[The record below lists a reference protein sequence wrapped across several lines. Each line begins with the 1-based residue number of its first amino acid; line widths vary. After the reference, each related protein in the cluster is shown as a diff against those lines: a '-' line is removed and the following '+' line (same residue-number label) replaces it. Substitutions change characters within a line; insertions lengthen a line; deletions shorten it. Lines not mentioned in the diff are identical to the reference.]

1 MPMRMYKTKN
11 SFKSS
16 ANRPIERL
24 RSFLWACGLII
35 AFAACDDLPF
45 ERELSTR
52 EFLIR
57 TGDHYSTPRLMET
70 FQSEKLAFKATF
82 DESAKYQLSE
92 ASLQDSKNKLM
103 GFSDCNSLHH
113 ENSARFAW
121 QWFNDRLEIYAY
133 CYVDSTRVEQFVA
146 PVNLNEE
153 NLYEIA
159 ATSDEYIFYLNG
171 EKKAAIRRTVRCD
184 DGLNYILYPYFG
196 GTMPAPHD
204 VRIEIQ
210 MVK

>member
-1 MPMRMYKTKN
+1 MPIRVDKTGN
-11 SFKSS
+11 IFGRGT
-16 ANRPIERL
+16 NRQAGRRHSLLI
-24 RSFLWACGLII
+24 ACGLLI
-35 AFAACDDLPF
+35 AFAACDELPF
-45 ERELSTR
+45 EREVSSR

-57 TGDHYSTPRLMET
+57 TGEHYSTPRLMET
-70 FQSEKLAFKATF
+70 FQTKKLAFKATF
-82 DESAKYQLSE
+82 DETARYQLSD

-133 CYVDSTRVEQFVA
+133 CYVDSIRVEQFVA
-146 PVNLNEE
+146 PVHVNEE

-159 ATSDEYIFYLNG
+159 TTADEYIFYLNG
-171 EKKAAIRRTVRCD
+171 AKKAAIGRTVQCN

>member
-1 MPMRMYKTKN
+1 MRVH
-11 SFKSS
+11 KSGNIFERS
-16 ANRPIERL
+16 AIRHARRL
-24 RSFLWACGLII
+24 HSFLWAFGLLI
-35 AFAACDDLPF
+35 AFAACDELPF
-45 ERELSTR
+45 EREVSAR

-57 TGDHYSTPRLMET
+57 TGEHYSTPRLMET
-70 FQSEKLAFKATF
+70 FQTTKLAFKATF
-82 DESAKYQLSE
+82 DESARYQLSDP
-92 ASLQDSKNKLM
+92 SLQDSKNKLM

-133 CYVDSTRVEQFVA
+133 CYVDSMRVEQFIA
-146 PVNLNEE
+146 PVDLDEE

-159 ATSDEYIFYLNG
+159 TTTDEYIFYLNG
-171 EKKAAIRRTVRCD
+171 EKKAAIGRTVQCN

-204 VRIEIQ
+204 VRIQIQ

>member
-1 MPMRMYKTKN
+1 MCTEKTMNIIQREASRRIKALQ
-11 SFKSS
+11 S
-16 ANRPIERL
+16 L
-24 RSFLWACGLII
+24 LWACGLFIT
-35 AFAACDDLPF
+35 FAACDDLPF
-45 ERELSTR
+45 EREVSTR

-57 TGDHYSTPRLMET
+57 TGEHYSTPRLMET
-70 FQSEKLAFKATF
+70 LKSGKLAFRATF
-82 DESAKYQLSE
+82 DESARYQL
-92 ASLQDSKNKLM
+92 ADATLQESKNKLM